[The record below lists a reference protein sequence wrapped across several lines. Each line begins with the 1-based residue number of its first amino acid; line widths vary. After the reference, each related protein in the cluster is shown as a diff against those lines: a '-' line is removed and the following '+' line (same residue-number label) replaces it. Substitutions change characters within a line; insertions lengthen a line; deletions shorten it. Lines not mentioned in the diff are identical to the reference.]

1 MPQHNSNL
9 TFGYYLKSTR
19 EKAGLD
25 LEYISWQTKI
35 SLKMLE
41 FIENEDHTKLPEP
54 VYTKGFIRAYATAI
68 GADADIAVQNYVESR
83 LRYLEITQPN
93 AGFSVKKEK
102 KTYDLRPRR
111 ALGTSALISIIL
123 IIGLAVFFYQKR
135 FGFESVEPTGPAE
148 KVIEQKEVVPD
159 PIKISEQSEP
169 ADQPPTVDSKDES
182 MVSLEIE
189 DKAESEQKDQIEGT
203 DLSEQTE
210 QPDEVAQSEQPDQ
223 LVQSEQTE
231 EADRSIPIE
240 QTDRSDPIDPS
251 EEIDREAIGSLT
263 GENAEE
269 TAVAAPEEKPD
280 ILKLSITANAETWIK
295 IIIDAEKPLEYL
307 LKPGD
312 KIALN
317 ANSHYNL
324 LIGNAGGVQMNLN
337 GQPVQIPGKMGQV
350 VNLTLP

>member
-1 MPQHNSNL
+1 M
-9 TFGYYLKSTR
+9 
-19 EKAGLD
+19 
-25 LEYISWQTKI
+25 
-35 SLKMLE
+35 
-41 FIENEDHTKLPEP
+41 
-54 VYTKGFIRAYATAI
+54 
-68 GADADIAVQNYVESR
+68 
-83 LRYLEITQPN
+83 RYLEITQPN

-159 PIKISEQSEP
+159 PIKISEQ
-169 ADQPPTVDSKDES
+169 ADQPPAGDSKDES
-182 MVSLEIE
+182 MPSLEIE
-189 DKAESEQKDQIEGT
+189 DKAESEKKESIEGA
-203 DLSEQTE
+203 DL
-210 QPDEVAQSEQPDQ
+210 SEQPDQ

-231 EADRSIPIE
+231 QPDQPVQSE
-240 QTDRSDPIDPS
+240 QTDQPIQSEQAEQRDQPIPSEQTGTSDPIDQS
-251 EEIDREAIGSLT
+251 QEIDREAIGSLT

-269 TAVAAPEEKPD
+269 TEVAAPEEKPD

-337 GQPVQIPGKMGQV
+337 GQPVQIPGRLGQV